1 MQRVLRS
8 YKEYPRTFWLLMG
21 ATLIDQIGRF
31 LLLPFFALYITDHFG
46 ISMTQV
52 GQLFLIW
59 SVSGTLGSFASGAI
73 ADKFGR
79 KAIIIFGLVFS
90 GATSLFIGFADD
102 VRLVFG
108 LAALVGF
115 LSDIG
120 SPAQAAMITDLLPA
134 NRRAEGFSIWRVV
147 ANIAA
152 VIGPLLAG
160 FLVNSSE
167 DYIRLFIADAVAS
180 GVTALIVFLAIPET
194 KPAPV
199 EGHVP
204 ESLLQVILGYR
215 RVLRDYVYMA
225 FIVVS
230 IGASMVYAQ
239 MNTTMPV
246 YMRDVSNIAPQ
257 GYSYLLSL
265 NGAMVVL
272 LQFWIT
278 RQLRSYSPMLAMAAG
293 VLLYAIGFG
302 MFGFGN
308 TLGYF
313 AIAMVIITVG
323 EMVLTPVA
331 QAVAARF
338 APEDMRGRYLA
349 MFNFSYAIP
358 FAIGPLLAGIIWD
371 QLEPHWLWYAAGI
384 VGLICSVSYLWLQAR
399 VGARMGKLGEDEQ
412 AAEAATAAE
421 VSAG

>member
-1 MQRVLRS
+1 MLNAFRDS
-8 YKEYPRTFWLLMG
+8 KDYPRTFWLLMG

-59 SVSGTLGSFASGAI
+59 AVSGTLGGFVSGAI
-73 ADKFGR
+73 ADKVGR
-79 KAIIIFGLVFS
+79 KAVIIFGLIFS
-90 GATSLFIGFADD
+90 AGTSLFIGLADD

-120 SPAQAAMITDLLPA
+120 GPAQAAMVTDLLPEK
-134 NRRAEGFSIWRVV
+134 RHAEGFGVWRVV
-147 ANIAA
+147 VNVAA

-160 FLVNSSE
+160 ILVTSSE
-167 DYIRLFIADAVAS
+167 HYIRLFITDAVTS
-180 GVTALIVFLAIPET
+180 LVTAIIVFLIIPET
-194 KPAPV
+194 KPAPK
-199 EGHVP
+199 EGQVP
-204 ESLLQVILGYR
+204 ESMLQVALGYR
-215 RVLRDYVYMA
+215 KVLRDFVYMA
-225 FIVVS
+225 FIFMS
-230 IGASMVYAQ
+230 IGAAMVYAQ

-246 YMRDVSNIAPQ
+246 YMRDVSNIPPQ

-265 NGAMVVL
+265 NAAMVVL
-272 LQFWIT
+272 FQFWTT
-278 RQLRSYSPMLAMAAG
+278 RKLRGYPPMLVMAVG

-313 AIAMVIITVG
+313 AIAMVIITIG
-323 EMVLTPVA
+323 EMVAMPVA

-349 MFNFSYAIP
+349 MFNFSWAIP

-371 QLEPHWLWYAAGI
+371 QLEPHWLWYAAGLL
-384 VGLICSVSYLWLQAR
+384 GLVCTLGYVWLHAR
-399 VGARMGKLGEDEQ
+399 VGTRMGKLGEEEKQ
-412 AAEAATAAE
+412 ASTKAAEAPA
-421 VSAG
+421 S